1 MTYTYETE
9 AATEDERGVKLGV
22 ATAEWLRAALGHGI
36 QYTWGWI
43 RAPVSYPDDPRLVD
57 RLVHLTGPHLLIYKM
72 GIIMPISK
80 GFVED

>member
-36 QYTWGWI
+36 QYGDGSGLLFPTQMTLGW
-43 RAPVSYPDDPRLVD
+43 
-57 RLVHLTGPHLLIYKM
+57 LTG
-72 GIIMPISK
+72 
-80 GFVED
+80 